1 MKVRGQL
8 SSCFLL
14 TIIANIAQLIFG
26 RCSPLKSLVY
36 EFTFQMV
43 DTDTGEII
51 CTLYK
56 DFACNFA
63 TKNDAGF
70 RTCIEWCMSAV
81 RGVRT
86 TDHKIL
92 NSYSFC

>member
-1 MKVRGQL
+1 MNLR
-8 SSCFLL
+8 
-14 TIIANIAQLIFG
+14 
-26 RCSPLKSLVY
+26 
-36 EFTFQMV
+36 FQMV

-51 CTLYK
+51 CTSYK
-56 DFACNFA
+56 DFAMNFS

-86 TDHKIL
+86 TGHKSIEL
-92 NSYSFC
+92 RIHFVEEQGSLPLPFGMTVQQARSEAKQYVR

>member
-1 MKVRGQL
+1 
-8 SSCFLL
+8 
-14 TIIANIAQLIFG
+14 
-26 RCSPLKSLVY
+26 
-36 EFTFQMV
+36 MV

-51 CTLYK
+51 CTSYK

-70 RTCIEWCMSAV
+70 RTCVEWCMSAV

-86 TDHKIL
+86 TVHKNIEL
-92 NSYSFC
+92 RIHFAEEQGSLPLPFGITIDDARKQAAAYVR